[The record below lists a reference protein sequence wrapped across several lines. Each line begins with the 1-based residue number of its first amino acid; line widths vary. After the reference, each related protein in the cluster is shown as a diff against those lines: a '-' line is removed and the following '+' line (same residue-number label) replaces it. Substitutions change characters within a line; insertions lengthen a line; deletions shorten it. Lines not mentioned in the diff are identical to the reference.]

1 MPERTRSP
9 SPAQSRRDWTVQRL
23 LKAHQ
28 SWCDLLLAE
37 PSLFTVIDT
46 YPIELLFPIR
56 EGRSQQQ
63 IGKKGKDKGR
73 WSIGVNLCWLLDDHG
88 HVVQCRTVTQS
99 RMHWAVACRLHRDA
113 DCIGIN
119 WDWNTLNTHDKHF
132 HHVDEPFIDQTIV
145 FADFGFRSADG
156 YPANLKLCAKG
167 TWNERMYVETALSM
181 VTVVCG
187 LKRLRHRVAD
197 YITARLA
204 YVSVMFNVLL
214 DLSRHL
220 DPNPKADPY
229 RMSIAQF
236 FL

>member
-1 MPERTRSP
+1 M
-9 SPAQSRRDWTVQRL
+9 QRL

-28 SWCDLLLAE
+28 DWCDLLLAE

-56 EGRSQQQ
+56 EGRSQHQ
-63 IGKKGKDKGR
+63 IGKKGRDKGR
-73 WSIGVNLCWLLDDHG
+73 WSIGVKLCWLLDDHG
-88 HVVQCRTVTQS
+88 HVAQCRA
-99 RMHWAVACRLHRDA
+99 H
-113 DCIGIN
+113 CIGIN

-132 HHVDEPFIDQTIV
+132 HHVAEPFIDQTIV

-187 LKRLRHRVAD
+187 LKRLHHRVAD

-220 DPNPKADPY
+220 DPNLKADPY

-236 FL
+236 SL